1 MLPLAA
7 SSLVHVLGN
16 IALLVEKLRSVLGDR
31 FQRYST
37 INERRAYVYIRKEGI
52 RDCVRV
58 LFDQFGA
65 RLSTISA
72 VDRNF
77 KFDVLYHFTL
87 DQEGLVA
94 SVCLSTPK
102 QAASLDSVTDIL
114 PAANWIEREVQELFG
129 IKFVGHPSPGKLLT
143 SDDWP
148 EDEYPLR
155 RIG

>member
-1 MLPLAA
+1 M
-7 SSLVHVLGN
+7 HVLSSV
-16 IALLVEKLRSVLGDR
+16 APLVEKLRSILGDK

-37 INERRAYVYIRKEGI
+37 RNERRTCITIQKDGI
-52 RDCVRV
+52 RDCVKV
-58 LFDQFGA
+58 LFDQFEA

-87 DQEGLVA
+87 DQQGLVA
-94 SVCLSTPK
+94 SICLSTPK

-114 PAANWIEREVQELFG
+114 PAANWIEREIQELFG
-129 IKFVGHPSPGKLLT
+129 IKFIGHPSPGKLLT

-148 EDEYPLR
+148 ENEYPLR
-155 RIG
+155 RTG

>member
-1 MLPLAA
+1 VLPLTA
-7 SSLVHVLGN
+7 SSLVHVLSN
-16 IALLVEKLRSVLGDR
+16 IASLVEKLRSVLGDR
-31 FQRYST
+31 FQKYST
-37 INERRAYVYIRKEGI
+37 RNERRAYVYIRRDGI

-87 DQEGLVA
+87 DQQGLVA
-94 SVCLSTPK
+94 SICVSTPK

-114 PAANWIEREVQELFG
+114 PAANWIEREIQELFG

-148 EDEYPLR
+148 ENEYPLR
-155 RIG
+155 RTG

>member
-1 MLPLAA
+1 VLPLTA
-7 SSLVHVLGN
+7 SSLVHTLSN
-16 IALLVEKLRSVLGDR
+16 IAPLVEKLRSVLGDR
-31 FQRYST
+31 FQKYST
-37 INERRAYVYIRKEGI
+37 RNERRAYVHIRRDGI
-52 RDCVRV
+52 RECVRV

-87 DQEGLVA
+87 DHEGLVA
-94 SVCLSTPK
+94 SICVSTPK

-155 RIG
+155 RTG

>member
-1 MLPLAA
+1 MSSVA
-7 SSLVHVLGN
+7 S
-16 IALLVEKLRSVLGDR
+16 LVEKLRSVLGDR
-31 FQRYST
+31 FQGYST
-37 INERRAYVYIRKEGI
+37 KNEKRAYIRVRKDGI

-65 RLSTISA
+65 RLSTVSA

-77 KFDVLYHFTL
+77 KFDLLYHFAL

-94 SVCLSTPK
+94 SICLSTPK
-102 QAASLDSVTDIL
+102 QAASLDSVTDML
-114 PAANWIEREVQELFG
+114 PAANWIEREIQELFG

-148 EDEYPLR
+148 ENEYPLR

>member
-1 MLPLAA
+1 VLPLNA
-7 SSLVHVLGN
+7 SSPVNVLSN
-16 IALLVEKLRSVLGDR
+16 VATLVEKLRSILGDR

-37 INERRAYVYIRKEGI
+37 RNERRAYVYIRKEGI

-77 KFDVLYHFTL
+77 KFDLLYHFTL

-94 SVCLSTPK
+94 SICLSTPK
-102 QAASLDSVTDIL
+102 QAASIDSVTDML
-114 PAANWIEREVQELFG
+114 PAANWIEREIQELFG
-129 IKFVGHPSPGKLLT
+129 IKFIGHPSPGKLLT

-148 EDEYPLR
+148 ENEYPLR

>member
-1 MLPLAA
+1 VLPLTA
-7 SSLVHVLGN
+7 SSLVHTLSN
-16 IALLVEKLRSVLGDR
+16 IAPLVEKLRSVLGDR
-31 FQRYST
+31 FQKYST
-37 INERRAYVYIRKEGI
+37 RNERRAYVYIRKDGI

-94 SVCLSTPK
+94 SICLSAPK

-114 PAANWIEREVQELFG
+114 PAANWIEREIQELFG
-129 IKFVGHPSPGKLLT
+129 IRFVGHPSPGKLLT

>member
-1 MLPLAA
+1 M
-7 SSLVHVLGN
+7 STVT
-16 IALLVEKLRSVLGDR
+16 LLVEKLRSVLGDR
-31 FQRYST
+31 FQGHST
-37 INERRAYVYIRKEGI
+37 RNERRAYIKIHKDGI
-52 RDCVRV
+52 RDCVKV
-58 LFDQFGA
+58 LFDQFEA

-87 DQEGLVA
+87 DRQGLVA

-114 PAANWIEREVQELFG
+114 PAASWIEREIQELFG
-129 IKFVGHPSPGKLLT
+129 ITFLGHPSPGKLLT

-148 EDEYPLR
+148 ETEYPLR
-155 RIG
+155 RTG

>member
-1 MLPLAA
+1 MLSLTACSQVRVL
-7 SSLVHVLGN
+7 SSV
-16 IALLVEKLRSVLGDR
+16 AQLVEKLRTVLGDR
-31 FQRYST
+31 FQDCSMR
-37 INERRAYVYIRKEGI
+37 NERRAYIRIRKDGI

-58 LFDQFGA
+58 LFDQFEA

-94 SVCLSTPK
+94 NICLSTPK
-102 QAASLDSVTDIL
+102 QAASIDTVTDIL
-114 PAANWIEREVQELFG
+114 PAANWIEREIRELFG
-129 IKFVGHPSPGKLLT
+129 IEFIGHPSPEKLLT

-148 EDEYPLR
+148 ENEHPLR
-155 RIG
+155 RTG

>member
-1 MLPLAA
+1 VLPLTAN
-7 SSLVHVLGN
+7 SLVHTLSN
-16 IALLVEKLRSVLGDR
+16 IAPLVEKLRSVLGDR
-31 FQRYST
+31 FQKYST
-37 INERRAYVYIRKEGI
+37 RNERRAYVYIRKEGI
-52 RDCVRV
+52 RECVRV

-77 KFDVLYHFTL
+77 KFDVLYHFTI
-87 DQEGLVA
+87 DQDGLVA
-94 SVCLSTPK
+94 SICVSTPK
-102 QAASLDSVTDIL
+102 QTASLDSVTDIV
-114 PAANWIEREVQELFG
+114 PAANWIEREIQELLG
-129 IKFVGHPSPGKLLT
+129 IKFVGHPTPGKLLT

>member
-1 MLPLAA
+1 VLPLTA
-7 SSLVHVLGN
+7 SSLVHVLSN
-16 IALLVEKLRSVLGDR
+16 VAPLVEKLRSVLGDR
-31 FQRYST
+31 FQKYLTR
-37 INERRAYVYIRKEGI
+37 NERRAYVYIRKDGI
-52 RDCVRV
+52 RECVRV

-94 SVCLSTPK
+94 SICVSTPK
-102 QAASLDSVTDIL
+102 QAASLDSVTDIV
-114 PAANWIEREVQELFG
+114 PAANWVEREVQELFG

-155 RIG
+155 STG

>member
-1 MLPLAA
+1 VLPLTA
-7 SSLVHVLGN
+7 SSLVHTLSN
-16 IALLVEKLRSVLGDR
+16 IAPLVEKLRSVLGDR
-31 FQRYST
+31 FQKYST
-37 INERRAYVYIRKEGI
+37 RNERRAYVYIRKDGI
-52 RDCVRV
+52 RECVRV

-72 VDRNF
+72 VDRKF

-87 DQEGLVA
+87 DREGFVA
-94 SVCLSTPK
+94 SICLSTPK
-102 QAASLDSVTDIL
+102 QAASLDSVTDIV

-129 IKFVGHPSPGKLLT
+129 IKFAGHPSPGKLLT

-155 RIG
+155 RTG